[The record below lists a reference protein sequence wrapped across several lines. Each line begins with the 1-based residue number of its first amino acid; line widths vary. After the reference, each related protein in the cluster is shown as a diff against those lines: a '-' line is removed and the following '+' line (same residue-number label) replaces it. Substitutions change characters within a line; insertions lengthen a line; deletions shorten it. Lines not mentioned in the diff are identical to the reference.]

1 VKSSFYKA
9 DNISIFLDM
18 KLADMISIAESAF
31 ACGVASGVYGKK
43 TESGTCTS
51 NPVYAYIDRINKI
64 FLFCLYPEHP
74 V

>member
-1 VKSSFYKA
+1 
-9 DNISIFLDM
+9 
-18 KLADMISIAESAF
+18 MISIAESAF